1 MLALKEGFL
10 ENPPAESVIGFPVA
24 SLSFRDQVSLMME
37 WSKNR
42 LSKVVCI
49 ANVHMLIEA
58 HRDQEFAPVL
68 TSADLVT
75 PDGMPLVWM
84 LKLQGAHQQDRVAGL
99 DVMLALCEKAS
110 IEGVS
115 LFFLG
120 SQSVILEQM
129 RTRLER
135 EFPDLKIAGMEPLPF
150 RPMTA
155 AEDEAIVQKLNQ
167 SNAGILLL
175 SLGCPKQEKWMS
187 AHKDRVQM
195 VMIGV
200 GGVFPVYAGIQ
211 RRAPRFVRLAGFEW
225 LYRLLQEPQRLWG
238 RYSSTIPIF
247 VWLALK
253 QLWISRQLRGGNKGY
268 SVQ

>member
-1 MLALKEGFL
+1 MLALEESFQ
-10 ENPPAESVIGFPVA
+10 ETPPAESVIGFPVA
-24 SLSFRDQVSLMME
+24 SLCFRDQISLMME
-37 WSKNR
+37 WAKGK

-58 HRDQEFAPVL
+58 HRDQGFAPIL
-68 TSADLVT
+68 SSADLIT

-84 LKLQGAHQQDRVAGL
+84 LKLQGVRQQDRVAGL

-110 IEGVS
+110 ADGVS
-115 LFFLG
+115 MFFLG

-129 RTRLER
+129 RARLER
-135 EFPDLKIAGMEPLPF
+135 EFPDLKIAGMESLPF
-150 RPMTA
+150 RPMTV

-167 SNAGILLL
+167 SGAGILFL

-211 RRAPRFVRLAGFEW
+211 RRAPRVVRLAGFEW

-238 RYSSTIPIF
+238 RYAGTIPIF
-247 VWLALK
+247 LWLALK
-253 QLWISRQLRGGNKGY
+253 QLLSPRKISVGTKSY